1 MGYTHP
7 RLCPNCNKYCATF
20 IVVYVAALSNY
31 LKFQAT
37 RSQYIYLGPPTFACT
52 VIIDVSIRTDT
63 AYGLSCQC
71 SHVCAVL
78 TYIL

>member
-7 RLCPNCNKYCATF
+7 RLHSNRNKYCAPFT
-20 IVVYVAALSNY
+20 VAYAAALSDY

-37 RSQYIYLGPPTFACT
+37 RSQNIYLGPPTSICT
-52 VIIDVSIRTDT
+52 SIVDVSSRTNT
-63 AYGLSCQC
+63 VYGLSCQS